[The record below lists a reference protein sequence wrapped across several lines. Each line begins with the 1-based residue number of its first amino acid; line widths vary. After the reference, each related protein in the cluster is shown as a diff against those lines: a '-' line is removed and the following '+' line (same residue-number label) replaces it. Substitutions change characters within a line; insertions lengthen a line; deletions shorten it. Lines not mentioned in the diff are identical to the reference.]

1 MSEEWLFRSLTP
13 ATEMFRRKKP
23 TTPVADEGLR
33 DDVIVVVDRSVNPY
47 LVLFHEP
54 AGYRAEQIRALRN
67 RLVAMNP
74 DHEPKT
80 LVLTSAVRDEGK
92 TVAAIN
98 LAMALAELERNKVV
112 LIDADLRR
120 PSCERYLN
128 LNAEVGLSDVLTGR
142 ISVDKAL
149 RSAGHRNLMLLGAGT
164 RVANPAEVLSGSRI
178 DELFRRLKEQYQY
191 VVIDTPPVL
200 PSTDAGVLAARADG
214 TLLVVRLE
222 RSLRRQSRDALRALH
237 DIGANVLG
245 SFVTELRGQDP
256 ETDQRLAYEAPAE
269 GED

>member
-1 MSEEWLFRSLTP
+1 
-13 ATEMFRRKKP
+13 MFRKKP
-23 TTPVADEGLR
+23 TAPVTDEGLH
-33 DDVIVVVDRSVNPY
+33 DDMIVVVDRSVNPY

-74 DHEPKT
+74 DGEPKT
-80 LVLTSAVRDEGK
+80 LVVTSAVRGEGK

-98 LAMALAELERNKVV
+98 LAMALAELERNQVL

-128 LNAEVGLSDVLTGR
+128 LNAEVGLSDVLMGR
-142 ISVDKAL
+142 VGVEKVL
-149 RSAGHRNLMLLGAGT
+149 RPAGHRNLMLLGAGT
-164 RVANPAEVLSGSRI
+164 RIDNPAEVLGSSRL
-178 DELFRRLKEQYQY
+178 DELFRRLKEKFHY

-222 RSLRRQSRDALRALH
+222 HSLKKQTKEALRTVQ
-237 DIGANVLG
+237 DMGGNVLG
-245 SFVTELRGQDP
+245 TFVTELRGQDP
-256 ETDQRLAYEAPAE
+256 ESDRRLAYDRAGDAE
-269 GED
+269 E